1 MIIPNTP
8 RANIANFLKFRD
20 ELTIQNIRQELLPL
34 LLVFPLSV
42 IIGDLRYFDLKMEI
56 AGYQSYELMLF
67 PLGLGWLVSAFIPK
81 KLIIPLL
88 RIAAVLSALLLPL
101 EILLPANIHQLEV
114 FMAFQFFNG
123 ICAAC
128 AFSLFCFKL
137 NNVERLFAMII
148 IEFYYGFYYTVWRAF
163 PTVQTVGKTWGSI
176 AVMAVYLIVVFA
188 PPTRRV
194 GDNSCKHEI
203 LSDTE
208 KDTLTPNQSGSGA
221 AFVIGL
227 DVVYYMIMCMINY
240 VEWAENSVS
249 SMAFGIGSFA
259 SIILIIFI
267 QLLNNRSALYSWLLF
282 LALSLFGLGIL
293 IFDSSLTRIS
303 GSFAYGLGDGLG
315 YIIIY
320 YLCGGAI
327 KKSKSLKMFRLYCVV
342 FFIEYFGISG
352 AFSHAFDRFEW
363 PNHYL
368 AFAVVLVLCSA
379 CFLII
384 PLLQKKLFEA
394 DWTDGLHLK
403 DMAEFAEPLA
413 ETEEINTKDSLNLT
427 DREREL
433 FTMLLKN
440 LSPKEIA
447 HTLKVSYHTI
457 DFHRRN
463 LYRKLGIQSRS
474 ELFALYLP
482 ATEGKPDKT
491 QKIAK
496 PT

>member
-1 MIIPNTP
+1 M
-8 RANIANFLKFRD
+8 IANFLKFRD
-20 ELTIQNIRQELLPL
+20 ELTIQNIRRDLWPL

-42 IIGDLRYFDLKMEI
+42 IIGDLRYFDLKMAI
-56 AGYQSYELMLF
+56 SGYQSYELMLF
-67 PLGLGWLVSAFIPK
+67 PLGLGWLVPAFIPK

-88 RIAAVLSALLLPL
+88 RTAAVLSAFLLPL

-137 NNVERLFAMII
+137 NNVERLCAMII
-148 IEFYYGFYYTVWRAF
+148 IECYYGFYYTIWRAF
-163 PTVQTVGKTWGSI
+163 PAVQTVGKTWGSI
-176 AVMAVYLIVVFA
+176 AVMAAYLVVVFA
-188 PPTRRV
+188 CLTTKS
-194 GDNSCKHEI
+194 GQADNRKKHEPVPE
-203 LSDTE
+203 TE
-208 KDTLTPNQSGSGA
+208 KETLTPQSA
-221 AFVIGL
+221 ALFVICL

-240 VEWAENSVS
+240 VEWAEKSVS
-249 SMAFGIGSFA
+249 SMAFGIGSFV
-259 SIILIIFI
+259 SIVLIIFI

-293 IFDSSLTRIS
+293 IFDSPLTRIS

-327 KKSKSLKMFRLYCVV
+327 KKSRSLKMFRLYCVV
-342 FFIEYFGISG
+342 FFVEYFGISG

-368 AFAVVLVLCSA
+368 AFGVVLVLCSA

-384 PLLQKKLFEA
+384 PLLQKKLFET

-403 DMAEFAEPLA
+403 DMAEFAQPLA
-413 ETEEINTKDSLNLT
+413 ETQAINTKDHLNLT
-427 DREREL
+427 DREHEI
-433 FTMLLKN
+433 FTMLLKSI
-440 LSPKEIA
+440 SPKDIA
-447 HTLKVSYHTI
+447 HTLKISFDTVR
-457 DFHRRN
+457 FHQKN
-463 LYRKLGIQSRS
+463 LYRKLGIQSKS
-474 ELFALYLP
+474 ELLTRYL
-482 ATEGKPDKT
+482 ATIGGK
-491 QKIAK
+491 AG
-496 PT
+496 